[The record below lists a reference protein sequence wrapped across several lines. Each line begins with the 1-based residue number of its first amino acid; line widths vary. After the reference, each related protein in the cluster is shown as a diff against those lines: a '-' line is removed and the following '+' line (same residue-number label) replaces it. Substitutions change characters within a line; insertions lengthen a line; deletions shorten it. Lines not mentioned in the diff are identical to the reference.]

1 MYQVFYKEKVI
12 LLTDVIEQD
21 TGLVVL
27 PLKNIKLK
35 NVIKILN
42 KKSTK
47 SLHLFHENRDNLLK
61 YFFKSI
67 KTVIAAGGKII
78 NSKSDTLFIYRD
90 DKWDLPKGKSEK
102 NELLSDTA
110 IREVIEETGIKG
122 VSIKKPLDVTYH
134 IFKRDDEYRLKITYW
149 FEMFSDYSG
158 KFTPQLN
165 ENITDVCWVKKENLE
180 NIKNNSYP
188 NIKLLF

>member
-35 NVIKILN
+35 EVIKILN
-42 KKSTK
+42 KKSTI
-47 SLHLFHENRDNLLK
+47 SVHLFHKNRDNLLK

-67 KTVIAAGGKII
+67 KIVIAAGGKII

-110 IREVIEETGIKG
+110 VREVIEETGIRG

-165 ENITDVCWVKKENLE
+165 ENITDVCWIKKENLE

>member
-12 LLTDVIEQD
+12 LLTDVIKQD
-21 TGLVVL
+21 TGLIVL

-35 NVIKILN
+35 KVIKILN
-42 KKSTK
+42 KKSTI
-47 SLHLFHENRDNLLK
+47 SVHLFHKNRDNLLK

-67 KTVIAAGGKII
+67 KIVIAAGGKII

-110 IREVIEETGIKG
+110 VREVIEETGIRG

-165 ENITDVCWVKKENLE
+165 ENITDVCWIKKENLE

>member
-1 MYQVFYKEKVI
+1 MYQVFYKGKVI
-12 LLTDVIEQD
+12 LLTDVIEQE

-27 PLKNIKLK
+27 PLKNIKIK
-35 NVIKILN
+35 KVIKILN

-47 SLHLFHENRDNLLK
+47 SLHLYHKNSDNLLK

-67 KTVIAAGGKII
+67 KAVVAAGGKII
-78 NSKSDTLFIYRD
+78 NSKSDTLFIYRN

-102 NELLSDTA
+102 NELLSETA

-122 VSIKKPLDVTYH
+122 VSIKKPLDITYH
-134 IFKRDDEYRLKITYW
+134 IFKMDDEYRLKITYW

-165 ENITDVCWVKKENLE
+165 ENITVVRWIKKENLE

>member
-12 LLTDVIEQD
+12 LLTDVIKQD

-35 NVIKILN
+35 KVIKILN
-42 KKSTK
+42 KKSTI
-47 SLHLFHENRDNLLK
+47 SVHLFHKNRDNLLK